1 VFRARKSSAPGAK
14 AGGTSSSASGPS
26 VVELLAN
33 RCLTVAYMDGEY
45 VAALCR
51 MPDRYDLGYDAE
63 RGWWCS
69 CEELADCDHLA
80 ALKLVTEAA
89 VGARERTAVVLGR
102 EEGAARSGADGPP
115 A

>member
-14 AGGTSSSASGPS
+14 AGGTFSSASGPS

-51 MPDRYDLGYDAE
+51 MTDRYDLGYHAE
-63 RGWWCS
+63 RGWWMLLRGAGC
-69 CEELADCDHLA
+69 CDHLA
-80 ALKLVTEAA
+80 ALKLVT
-89 VGARERTAVVLGR
+89 
-102 EEGAARSGADGPP
+102 
-115 A
+115 

>member
-1 VFRARKSSAPGAK
+1 
-14 AGGTSSSASGPS
+14 
-26 VVELLAN
+26 
-33 RCLTVAYMDGEY
+33 MDGEY

-51 MPDRYDLGYDAE
+51 MPDRVYDLGYDAE

-69 CEELADCDHLA
+69 CEEVSDCAHLA

-89 VGARERTAVVLGR
+89 VGARERTAIVLGLKD
-102 EEGAARSGADGPP
+102 GAGRSGADGPP